1 MFKRRDKREQS
12 RFQISRELAKEF
24 ETIYDFKEKV
34 SRVQTSEAEKLSRHF
49 NIPLQIAKAIC
60 QLEWDGVGAE
70 KAHELFQWA
79 LKIRDEMR
87 SPVPQV
93 SSYLFNFAVNEGVW
107 IEYLYVKFPH
117 VLERALMSLANLER
131 AFQKEDHIPT
141 ERIVGLID
149 ARRSAVEAL
158 IDPLMEKWR
167 KDHENA
173 PSIYA
178 AQAIVSAALKI
189 PPERA
194 INAMEKAK
202 LELQKALIHL
212 DNSLEEQNLP
222 EDGVNVKKRVLKLRM
237 HLLSPLSDLENMAL
251 AEVVLNAC
259 PRPELIYV
267 EGEHPSVLVHSPI
280 IRGGLVGPELKSSS
294 DFLERD
300 ILLARRRIETERD
313 EFLLDRVKKAHRTL
327 VLQGRTPVSAAAKLM
342 FDMSQRF
349 ETSEIDEME
358 AKRMII
364 EKAAGDEK
372 FEEFIRKMR
381 LSKIT
386 AEPKEEPSPE
396 ITLEMPSELSAE
408 QIEKPL
414 AASEELAEELKEE
427 LAEELKEELAEELK
441 E

>member
-1 MFKRRDKREQS
+1 MFKRRDKSEQS

-49 NIPLQIAKAIC
+49 EIPLQIAKAVC
-60 QLEWDGVGAE
+60 QLEWDGVSAE

-107 IEYLYVKFPH
+107 VEYFYIKFPH

-131 AFQKEDHIPT
+131 AFEKDDVIPT
-141 ERIVGLID
+141 ERIVGIID
-149 ARRSAVEAL
+149 ARRNAVETL

-189 PPERA
+189 PPEHA
-194 INAMEKAK
+194 INVMKKAK

-212 DNSLEEQNLP
+212 DNSLEEENLP
-222 EDGVNVKKRVLKLRM
+222 EDGVTVKIRVLKLRI
-237 HLLSPLSDLENMAL
+237 HLLRSLSDLDNMAL

-267 EGEHPSVLVHSPI
+267 EGEHPSVLVHSPV

-300 ILLARRRIETERD
+300 ILLARRRTETERD
-313 EFLLDRVKKAHRTL
+313 AFLFDRVKKAHRTL
-327 VLQGRTPVSAAAKLM
+327 VLQGKNPVSAAAKLM
-342 FDMSQRF
+342 SDMSHRF
-349 ETSEIDEME
+349 ETSEINETE
-358 AKRMII
+358 ARKMII
-364 EKAAGDEK
+364 EQAAGDEK
-372 FEEFIRKMR
+372 FNDFIKKMK
-381 LSKIT
+381 LSKLIV
-386 AEPKEEPSPE
+386 EPVEEPPSE
-396 ITLEMPSELSAE
+396 ITPEMPDKLYAE
-408 QIEKPL
+408 QAEKAL
-414 AASEELAEELKEE
+414 TTGEELAEELKEE
-427 LAEELKEELAEELK
+427 LAEELKEELAEEI
-441 E
+441 EI